1 MATHKDVVEE
11 YLEGFRRSDNARVLA
26 LLTDDVVWD
35 LPGFSHVTGS
45 SHLEGKAAFEAE
57 IRNDAF
63 VGSPIL
69 TVDRLIE
76 EGDTVVALGNG
87 ETSLRT
93 GERFRFAFCDAF
105 TFRDELIARVEAL
118 VVPLR

>member
-1 MATHKDVVEE
+1 MGTRKAVVEE

-35 LPGFSHVTGS
+35 LPGFQHVSGS
-45 SHLEGKAAFEAE
+45 SHLEGKDAFRGE
-57 IRNDAF
+57 IENEAF

-69 TVDRLIE
+69 TVDRLVE
-76 EGDTVVALGNG
+76 EGDTVVALGTG

-93 GERFRFAFCDAF
+93 GERYRFAFCDVF
-105 TFRDELIARVEAL
+105 TFRDDLIARVEAY
-118 VVPLR
+118 VVTA